1 MTRPTSLLR
10 FVAIALLTVLSVGS
24 GLAFAQDM
32 QPVRG
37 GTLRVGIPGDL
48 PTLDVHWSTTAA
60 VWEVGWHI
68 FETVLALDEQGIPI
82 PNLATVTPEDG
93 GRVLRMDLRRNVKFH
108 NGKTMTADDVIA
120 SLERWLRLST
130 TARTAFGGKFDRFE
144 KVDDYT
150 VLMHLAEPSA
160 TALVALATP
169 DRGSYIMPK
178 EVVEA
183 AGEGEVHEYIGT
195 GPFKFDDWQH
205 DRYIRFVRFEDYE
218 PVPGGPNGYGGT
230 KTAWIDTLIF
240 VPMPDVMTRVNALS
254 AGELDAGD
262 VPADLF
268 DVLAMDPNLNVYTAK
283 SGVTVA
289 MVFNMRQGVMAND
302 LLRKAVL
309 RAIDPSP
316 VMRAAFGSE
325 RFYELHPSF
334 MPSGSYWWS
343 QAGDELYRTRDL
355 EEARRLVEASGYDG
369 EPIRWITT
377 REREYLYNSALVA
390 SSQMAEAGLNV
401 ELTVVDWA
409 TLTDIRTRSQ
419 DWDIYSTW
427 FTVKVDPTMIAFL
440 TTNFPGWYETEGKV
454 RLMNMLALETDQSV
468 RRQYWEELQALIYE
482 EVAAITFGE
491 VLATRVAR
499 GNVHGIWTGAT
510 SPFFWNVWIGR

>member
-1 MTRPTSLLR
+1 MKRPARSLWVL
-10 FVAIALLTVLSVGS
+10 AISLVTVLSLGS
-24 GLAFAQDM
+24 WFAYAADM

-37 GTLRVGIPGDL
+37 GTLRVGISGDL

-68 FETVLALDEQGIPI
+68 FETVLALDERGMPI
-82 PNLATVTPEDG
+82 PNLATVTVENG
-93 GRVLRMDLRRNVKFH
+93 GRTLRFELRPNVKFH

-144 KVDDYT
+144 KVDDLT
-150 VLMHLAEPSA
+150 LLMHLKEPSA

-178 EVVEA
+178 EVIEA
-183 AGEGEVHEYIGT
+183 AGDGQVKEYIGT

-205 DRYIRFVRFEDYE
+205 DRYIRFVRFEDYV

-230 KTAWIDTLIF
+230 KTAWLDTLIF
-240 VPMPDVMTRVNALS
+240 VPMPDVMTRVNALT
-254 AGELDAGD
+254 AGELDAAD

-268 DVLAMDPNLNVYTAK
+268 DVLAMDPNLNAYTAK

-289 MVFNMRQGVMAND
+289 MVFNMREGVMANQ

-309 RAIDPSP
+309 RAIDPAP
-316 VMRAAFGSE
+316 VMKAAFGSE

-334 MPSGSYWWS
+334 MPSGTYWWS
-343 QAGDELYRTRDL
+343 NAGEELYRTRDL
-355 EEARRLVEASGYDG
+355 AEARRLVQESGYSG

-377 REREYLYNSALVA
+377 REHDYLYNSALVA
-390 SSQMAEAGLNV
+390 SRQMAEAGLNV
-401 ELTVVDWA
+401 ELIVVDWA
-409 TLTDIRTRSQ
+409 TLTDIRTRANE
-419 DWDIYSTW
+419 WDIYSTW
-427 FTVKVDPTMIAFL
+427 FTFKVDPTMIAFL

-454 RLMNMLALETDQSV
+454 RLMNLLALETDQAV
-468 RRQYWEELQALIYE
+468 RRQYWEELQTLIYE

-491 VLATRVAR
+491 RLATRVVR
-499 GNVHGIWTGAT
+499 SNVKGIWTGAT